1 MGGDWGIDWGIGP
14 LETYESNFIHHNF
27 CNSENNIRDI
37 VPFCRLLFFH
47 SSVEKYTT
55 SLLQ

>member
-1 MGGDWGIDWGIGP
+1 MGGDWGIGP